1 MEFTQNDILEF
12 SKLHAESVG
21 CSANDIISVINYMVT
36 TCGYTTEE
44 VINKIKQSGGLNN
57 E

>member
-12 SKLHAESVG
+12 AKLYAKHGG